1 MEAQLTPLQQNVLDK
16 YSGLAKALHTLDAS
30 IKELNNTKKT
40 NKATPEDV
48 LSEIRELEV
57 KLSLV
62 GTLLKGSVYSYVQQQ
77 QQQLKQKAVQNTD

>member
-40 NKATPEDV
+40 NKETPEDV

-77 QQQLKQKAVQNTD
+77 QQLKQKAAQNTD